1 MRNVIYFIFLM
12 YSCNLIAEQKIVI
25 IGPGTATCS
34 QFLEAVNNGK
44 IDEDNPARIGF
55 VSWAQGYVSG
65 RNKQLESFDYKMK
78 LLPGSDEYWNILI
91 FGCKKAK
98 TQNQEEI
105 SLSMMLDNL
114 FSDVF
119 SKNLTRKQ

>member
-1 MRNVIYFIFLM
+1 M
-12 YSCNLIAEQKIVI
+12 AEQKIVI
-25 IGPGTATCS
+25 IGAGTVTCN
-34 QFLEAVNNGK
+34 QFLETVNNGK
-44 IDEDNPARIGF
+44 IEEDNLARIRF

-78 LLPGSDEYWNILI
+78 LLPGADEYSNILI

-119 SKNLTRKQ
+119 SKNLIKKQ